1 MSDVF
6 SYLVQQ
12 AKLGVVLLWVLTAWV
27 WVLLHQEHIPLFT
40 LKPPKSQIKTGSDSK
55 LNIHTFSNGVIVKV

>member
-27 WVLLHQEHIPLFT
+27 WVLLHQKHIPLFT
-40 LKPPKSQIKTGSDSK
+40 LKHRK
-55 LNIHTFSNGVIVKV
+55 VK